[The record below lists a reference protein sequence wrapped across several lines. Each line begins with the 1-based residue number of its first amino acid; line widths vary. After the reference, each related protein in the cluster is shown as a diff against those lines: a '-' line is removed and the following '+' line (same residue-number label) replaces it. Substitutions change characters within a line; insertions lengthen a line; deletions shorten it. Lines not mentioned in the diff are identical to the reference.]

1 MTVDDTRAAGR
12 TASALVGRA
21 DQLRRL
27 VAAVSGPPAVV
38 VVEGEA
44 GIGKTRLVAE
54 MSARARQADRLVL
67 TGACRR
73 IREPFP
79 LGPIVEALRGTS
91 EHLAATGLSPVAG
104 ALRGLLPELAQV
116 LPPALEPL
124 DDRAAERHRVFRG
137 LAEVLGLL
145 GPVLVI
151 EDLHWADEQ
160 TVEFLAYLQSV
171 LPVSVSVVLTYRGE
185 EADAGV
191 RDTTRRPAHHVFHDH
206 LVLDALDAEQTR
218 AMAAS
223 ILDEDGVTTEFGN
236 HLYEL
241 SSGLPLAV
249 QELLALLR
257 ERGALIRLRSGR
269 WARKSLDELDVPP
282 GVRDSV
288 RERVGRLPAAAQ
300 GVAEAAAVLQVPV
313 PVPVLM
319 SVARLPRDQL
329 VTGLDELLISGLL
342 AEREGEVAFRHVL
355 AAQAVYSGIQLGRRQ
370 ELHARAASAVQA
382 VEPEPLG
389 QRAHHLRQA
398 GHLHEW
404 VDVAVRA
411 AEQASALGDDA
422 EAVRNLE
429 DVLRNAPLE
438 PDRRGRLAAQLGWAA
453 CQVLRPPAVI
463 DVITQALSSAQPG
476 TLRGE
481 LHFLVGVLQERH
493 GDDPSIQRRAFA
505 AAVDDLGDR
514 PDLAAWVMAALGR
527 PMDPAVPVAEHT
539 QWLDRALEA
548 VPAIGDPVEEVFV
561 LGKVAMSQSA
571 IGDPRWSGLTE
582 DIRRRTG
589 GRPRHRQE
597 VSAYRSIAENAFC
610 AGHYRLA
617 DQLLSEASQ
626 AAAGDDWSGEPLAR
640 CRLVGLLLAFGRGR
654 WAGLGQEV
662 ATLLEEYDG
671 RPFDR
676 TIAETVAACLALV
689 HGDLDAARRDLPD
702 VANRT
707 LMLGGYELLPISVT
721 GLLRLSTA
729 QGEAQA
735 ALAAVRDAV
744 DLWEVKG
751 LWPVA
756 VRMVPA
762 WIEAMIAVGRQG
774 EATEFLAGLS
784 ATLTGLDAPFAA
796 AVMPH
801 ARGQLAADPLDAATR
816 FLAAAAGYDRLEAPY
831 EAAQVREQAAY
842 RLFAAGDPS
851 AGEALRAALAA
862 FQEMGAR
869 WDLDRAAQVARR
881 HGVTVK
887 GRYPGGPHGYGS
899 ALSPRELEVAELAAA
914 GLTNREI
921 GRELFLSAKTVEK
934 HVSAVLRK
942 LGLRSRSALGSHLS
956 PHREEL

>member
-1 MTVDDTRAAGR
+1 MTLDGSRVAGR
-12 TASALVGRA
+12 GASELVGRA
-21 DQLRRL
+21 DQLQRL

-54 MSARARQADRLVL
+54 MSAQVWQADRPVL

-91 EHLAATGLSPVAG
+91 EQLTAAALSPVAR
-104 ALRGLLPELAQV
+104 ALRGLLPELSQV

-124 DDRAAERHRVFRG
+124 DDRGAERHRVFRG
-137 LAEVLGLL
+137 LADVLGVL
-145 GPVLVI
+145 GPVLVV

-160 TVEFLAYLQSV
+160 TVEFLAYLLSV
-171 LPVSVSVVLTYRGE
+171 LPASVSVVLTYRGE
-185 EADAGV
+185 EVGAKV
-191 RDTTRRPAHHVFHDH
+191 RETTRRLPPPVVHDH
-206 LVLDALDAEQTR
+206 LVLDALDAEHTR
-218 AMAAS
+218 AMAAA

-241 SSGLPLAV
+241 SSGLPLAI

-257 ERGALIRLRSGR
+257 ERGALIKLRNGR

-300 GVAEAAAVLQVPV
+300 AVAEAAAILQEPV

-319 SVARLPRDQL
+319 SVAGLPRDHM
-329 VTGLDELLISGLL
+329 VTGLDELLVAGLL
-342 AEREGEVAFRHVL
+342 AERDGKVAFRHVL
-355 AAQAVYSGIQLGRRQ
+355 AAQAVYGGIQLGRRQ
-370 ELHARAASAVQA
+370 DLHARAANAVQS

-398 GHLHEW
+398 GLLHEW

-411 AEQASALGDDA
+411 AEQAAALGDDA
-422 EAVRNLE
+422 EAVRILE

-453 CQVLRPPAVI
+453 CQVLRPPAVV
-463 DVITQALSSAQPG
+463 DVITQALSWAPPG
-476 TLRGE
+476 MLRGE
-481 LHFLVGVLQERH
+481 LHFLVGVLQERL
-493 GDDPSIQRRAFA
+493 GGDPSIQRRAFA
-505 AAVDDLGDR
+505 AAVDDLGER

-527 PMDPAVPVAEHT
+527 PMDPAVPAAEHAR
-539 QWLDRALEA
+539 WLDRALEA

-561 LGKVAMSQSA
+561 LGKIAMSLSA
-571 IGDPRWSGLTE
+571 MGDQRWSTLTE
-582 DIRRRTG
+582 DIRWRTG
-589 GRPRHRQE
+589 GQPRHRQE
-597 VSAYRSIAENAFC
+597 VSAYRSIAENSFC
-610 AGHYRLA
+610 AGHFQLA
-617 DQLLSEASQ
+617 DQLLNLAAKT
-626 AAAGDDWSGEPLAR
+626 AAADDSSAEPLAR

-654 WAGLGQEV
+654 WTALDQEV
-662 ATLLEEYDG
+662 ALLLEEYDG

-676 TIAETVAACLALV
+676 TIAETVAACLALA
-689 HGDLDAARRDLPD
+689 HGDLDTARRDLPD
-702 VANRT
+702 VASRT
-707 LMLGGYELLPISVT
+707 QTLGGYELLPVPVT

-729 QGEAQA
+729 QGEAEA
-735 ALAAVRDAV
+735 ALAAVRDAMDV
-744 DLWEVKG
+744 WELKG

-762 WIEAMIAVGRQG
+762 WVEAMIAVGRQG
-774 EATEFLAGLS
+774 EAADFVTGLAT
-784 ATLTGLDAPFAA
+784 TLTGLDAPFAA
-796 AVMPH
+796 AVMAH
-801 ARGQLAADPLDAATR
+801 ARGQLAVDPLDGAAQY
-816 FLAAAAGYDRLEAPY
+816 LAAGAGFDRLDAPY

-842 RLFAAGDPS
+842 RLFAAGDES
-851 AGEALRAALAA
+851 AGETLRAALAA
-862 FQEMGAR
+862 FHALGAR
-869 WDLDRAAQVARR
+869 WDLDRAAQFARR

-899 ALSPRELEVAELAAA
+899 ALSPRELEVAELATA

-942 LGLRSRSALGSHLS
+942 LGLRSRAALGSHLG
-956 PHREEL
+956 PHRGQP